1 MDTSINVYIT
11 WTDFI
16 GQTHKSIC
24 PSSPE
29 FFFQCPQAAFD
40 AAELLIGAN
49 FTATALALKDVT
61 SLEKDL
67 TRDTAYLTV
76 QLQYGVADDS
86 FPLYPSPFPLF
97 PNVHIRATLAMTHLQ
112 SIANENIA
120 SLGLQK
126 VGRDTRNIS
135 QCR

>member
-1 MDTSINVYIT
+1 MDTSINIT

-16 GQTHKSIC
+16 GQTYESIC
-24 PSSPE
+24 PFLHG
-29 FFFQCPQAAFD
+29 FFFQCPQATFE

-49 FTATALALKDVT
+49 FTTALALKNVT
-61 SLEKDL
+61 SLEKDI
-67 TRDTAYLTV
+67 TRDMVYLTV
-76 QLQYGVADDS
+76 QLQYGVADDP
-86 FPLYPSPFPLF
+86 FPLYPRPFPLF

-112 SIANENIA
+112 SIKNENIA

-126 VGRDTRNIS
+126 VGRDTRIIF